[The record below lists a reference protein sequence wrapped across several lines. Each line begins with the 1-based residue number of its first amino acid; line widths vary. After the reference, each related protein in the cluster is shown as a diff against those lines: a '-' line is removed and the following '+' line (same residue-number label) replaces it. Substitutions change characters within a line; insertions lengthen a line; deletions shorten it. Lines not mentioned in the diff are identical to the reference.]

1 MRFIPSPYSD
11 GYGKISDI
19 EIDPD
24 NLEAW
29 TSFLTSATGT
39 GFSIGERIRSAKA
52 RRKAEKDKEGKRK
65 KRKKGGRKKA
75 ASPAPPMTLPDFP
88 PLPPPEEEEKEFP
101 TGLVI
106 GLGAIVLAGV
116 LFIASQ
122 KPSAKGGK

>member
-11 GYGKISDI
+11 GYGGISDI

-29 TSFLTSATGT
+29 ASFLTSATGT
-39 GFSIGERIRSAKA
+39 GFTIGERIRRAKA
-52 RRKAEKDKEGKRK
+52 RRKAKKDKEGKRK
-65 KRKKGGRKKA
+65 KRKKGGKKV
-75 ASPAPPMTLPDFP
+75 ASTAPLMTLPDFP

-106 GLGAIVLAGV
+106 GLGAIVLVGV
-116 LFIASQ
+116 FFIASQ